1 MVSMLSSW
9 SSLNMRPRLMG
20 VEPTHERFERFSVQV
35 EPFHERFVKCVELQP
50 SCAVPASAYQ
60 EHRMRLCTGDRSSPV
75 GANVCRCCA
84 LMMDAGQKTDEWP
97 AHQPVVHGLY
107 GAQSE
112 SVGLSKAWKM
122 SPTSLRLLLATA
134 FRKTLLSS

>member
-1 MVSMLSSW
+1 M
-9 SSLNMRPRLMG
+9 NMRPRLRG

-75 GANVCRCCA
+75 GANVCLVRVR
-84 LMMDAGQKTDEWP
+84 GRVKGRVT
-97 AHQPVVHGLY
+97 QP
-107 GAQSE
+107 
-112 SVGLSKAWKM
+112 
-122 SPTSLRLLLATA
+122 
-134 FRKTLLSS
+134 